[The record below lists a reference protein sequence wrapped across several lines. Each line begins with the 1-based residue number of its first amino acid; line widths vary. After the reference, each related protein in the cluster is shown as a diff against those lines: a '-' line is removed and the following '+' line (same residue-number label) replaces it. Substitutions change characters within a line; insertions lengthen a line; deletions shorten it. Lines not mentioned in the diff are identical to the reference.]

1 MPRRAR
7 ERLLDIVE
15 AGEAIAS
22 YVEGFDPEK
31 FRRDRR
37 TVDAVLRN
45 IAVIGEAARSIPED
59 IRELRPEVPW
69 VDIADMRNVVVH
81 EYFGVDLEILW
92 RTATV
97 DVPELLQAIRDLASG
112 LADDGGAG

>member
-1 MPRRAR
+1 VPRRVQ
-7 ERLLDIVE
+7 ERLFDIVE

-22 YVEGFDPEK
+22 YVDGFDIER
-31 FRRDRR
+31 FRHDRR

-45 IAVIGEAARSIPED
+45 IAVIGEAARSVPEE
-59 IRELRPEVPW
+59 IRGRRPLIPW

-81 EYFGVDLEILW
+81 EYFGVDLDILW

-97 DVPELLQAIRDLASG
+97 DVPELLVALHG
-112 LADDGGAG
+112 LITDIGSEHCGE